1 MQKNRTNRNRT
12 EKKKRTTIK
21 LSLLVRYFHNKL
33 HLHNPHTMLGLRK
46 AILKASHRNLTVS
59 ARRLAEVSVTVDGK
73 TVSIEAGSSIIQAA
87 DKAGVTIPRYCY
99 HDKLAIAGNCRMCL
113 VDVERMP
120 KLIASCAV
128 PVQNGMVVHTT
139 SERITKARE
148 GVTEMLLENHPLD
161 CPVCDQGGECDL
173 QDQSQRYGSDRGR
186 FKEVMGKRAVENKP
200 IGPLVK
206 TSMNRCIHCT
216 RCVRFMNDVAGA
228 PEFGTAGRGN
238 DMQIGTY
245 IERNINSEMSGNII
259 DLCPVGALT
268 SKPYAF
274 RARPWELKRTETID
288 VHDAV
293 GSNVRVD
300 ARGIEVM
307 RVLPRLNDEINEEWI
322 SDKSRFACDGLKTQ
336 RLTTPLIRN
345 GDRFE
350 TGTWDQA
357 LSTIAAAYNKIKPQG
372 DELKAISGALTDVE
386 SLVALKDLVNRLGSE
401 NTTTDV
407 KLLDES
413 HGVDIRSNY
422 IFNSTIDGIE
432 DADQILLIG
441 TNPRHEAAVL
451 NTRIRKVWLRQDL
464 TVGHVG
470 QEFDS
475 TFDLKHFG
483 VDAKAL
489 KSALSGEFGKALGQ
503 AKNPL
508 IIIGSGVADSED
520 ASAIYKIVGEF
531 AAKNKNF
538 NTPDWNGV
546 NLLHREASR
555 VGALDVGFV
564 SNSTTKPKFIYLLGA
579 DEIKNKD
586 IPKDAFVVYQGHH
599 GDLGASFA
607 DVILPGSAYTEKSA
621 TYVNTEGRTQITR
634 AATNAPG
641 VAREDWKIIRA
652 LSEYLGATLPYDDLY
667 AIRSRL
673 GQIAPH
679 LVRHDVIEPV
689 STDVVD
695 LGIKDLVNKNK
706 SAAPIGVPLKN
717 PIDNFYFTDVISR
730 SSPTMAKC
738 ITSFG
743 AQIDKI
749 KDSKPD
755 LNDI

>member
-1 MQKNRTNRNRT
+1 M
-12 EKKKRTTIK
+12 
-21 LSLLVRYFHNKL
+21 LSVSKV
-33 HLHNPHTMLGLRK
+33 LRSSRRF
-46 AILKASHRNLTVS
+46 LS
-59 ARRLAEVSVTVDGK
+59 ATPKRLAPVEVTVDGR
-73 TVSIEAGSSIIQAA
+73 TVNIEAGSSIIQAA
-87 DKAGVTIPRYCY
+87 ELAGVTIPRYCY

-120 KLIASCAV
+120 KLIASCAM
-128 PVQNGMVVHTT
+128 PVQNGMVVHTD
-139 SERITKARE
+139 SERIKKARE

-173 QDQSQRYGSDRGR
+173 QEQSQRYGSDRGR
-186 FKEVMGKRAVENKP
+186 FTEVVGKRAVENKA

-216 RCVRFMNDVAGA
+216 RCVRFMNDIAGA

-288 VHDAV
+288 VMDAV

-350 TGTWDQA
+350 TATWDEA
-357 LSTIAAAYNKIKPQG
+357 LSTIAAAYNKIQPK
-372 DELKAISGALTDVE
+372 DNEIKAIAGALADAE
-386 SLVALKDLVNRLGSE
+386 SMVSLKDLVNKLGSE
-401 NTTTDV
+401 NVTTDS
-407 KLLDES
+407 KS
-413 HGVDIRSNY
+413 AVDAHDLGSRSNY
-422 IFNSTIDGIE
+422 IFNSTIEGIE
-432 DADQILLIG
+432 DADQILLVG
-441 TNPRHEAAVL
+441 TNPRFEAAVL
-451 NTRIRKVWLRQDL
+451 NTRIRKVWLRQNL
-464 TVGHVG
+464 EISSVG
-470 QEFDS
+470 QEFNS
-475 TFDLKHFG
+475 TFDLEHLG
-483 VDAKAL
+483 VDANAL
-489 KSALSGEFGKALGQ
+489 KNALSGKVGEKLAA

-508 IIIGSGVADSED
+508 IIVGSGVADSED
-520 ASAIYKIVGEF
+520 ALAIYKLVGEF
-531 AAKNKNF
+531 AQDKANF
-538 NTPDWNGV
+538 NSPEWNGV
-546 NLLHREASR
+546 NLLHRDAGR
-555 VGALDVGFV
+555 VAALDIGFATV
-564 SNSTTKPKFIYLLGA
+564 SPEVAATKAKFIYLLGA
-579 DEIKNKD
+579 DEIANKD

-641 VAREDWKIIRA
+641 VAREDWKIVRA
-652 LSEYLGATLPYDDLY
+652 LSEYLGATLPYDDIV
-667 AIRSRL
+667 AVRTRL
-673 GQIAPH
+673 GDIAPH

-689 STDVVD
+689 SQDVVK
-695 LGIKDLVNKNK
+695 LGLNELVNKNK
-706 SAAPIGVPLKN
+706 NASIVGNALKN
-717 PIDNFYFTDVISR
+717 PIDNFYFTNVIAR

-738 ITSFG
+738 ISSFG
-743 AQIDKI
+743 AKIDKI
-749 KDSKPD
+749 KDDKPD
-755 LNDI
+755 INF

>member
-1 MQKNRTNRNRT
+1 M
-12 EKKKRTTIK
+12 
-21 LSLLVRYFHNKL
+21 LSARSTVRALRPMGRYFS
-33 HLHNPHTMLGLRK
+33 TSR
-46 AILKASHRNLTVS
+46 V
-59 ARRLAEVSVTVDGK
+59 ARAEVELTVDGRK
-73 TVSIEAGSSIIQAA
+73 VSIEAGSSIIQAA

-120 KLIASCAV
+120 KLIASCAM
-128 PVQNGMVVHTT
+128 PVQNGMVVNTK

-173 QDQSQRYGSDRGR
+173 QEQSQRYGSDRGR
-186 FKEVMGKRAVENKP
+186 FTEVVGKRAVENKA

-228 PEFGTAGRGN
+228 PELGTAGRGN

-288 VHDAV
+288 VMDAV

-322 SDKSRFACDGLKTQ
+322 SDKSRFACDALKTQ

-345 GDRFE
+345 GDKFE
-350 TGTWDQA
+350 VGTWDEA
-357 LSTIAAAYNKIKPQG
+357 LGTIAAAYAKIKPSG
-372 DELKAISGALTDVE
+372 DELKAISGALVDAE
-386 SLVALKDLVNRLGSE
+386 SLVLLKDLVNKLGSE
-401 NTTTDV
+401 NVTTDV
-407 KLLDES
+407 KQATGA

-422 IFNSTIDGIE
+422 IFNSTIEGIE
-432 DADQILLIG
+432 DADQILLVG

-451 NTRIRKVWLRQDL
+451 NTRIRKVWLRSDL
-464 TVGHVG
+464 EIGHVG
-470 QEFDS
+470 EQFDS
-475 TFDLKHFG
+475 TFELEHLGQDVNALK
-483 VDAKAL
+483 KAL
-489 KSALSGEFGKALGQ
+489 DGEYGKKLAN
-503 AKNPL
+503 AKKPL
-508 IIIGSGVADSED
+508 IIVGSGVAASED
-520 ASAIYKIVGEF
+520 AQAIYNVVGEF
-531 AAKNKNF
+531 VGKNANF
-538 NTPDWNGV
+538 TTPEWNGF

-555 VGALDVGFV
+555 AAALDIGYT
-564 SNSTTKPKFIYLLGA
+564 SHKEASAPAKFIYLLGA
-579 DEIKNKD
+579 DELANKD

-621 TYVNTEGRTQITR
+621 TYVNTEGRTQVTR

-641 VAREDWKIIRA
+641 SAREDWKIIRA
-652 LSEYLGATLPYDDLY
+652 LSEYLNASLPYDDLY
-667 AIRSRL
+667 AVRNRMSEV
-673 GQIAPH
+673 APH
-679 LVRHDVIEPV
+679 LIRHDVIETVSPEVAKVGIVDVLAKSNHGVSPV
-689 STDVVD
+689 
-695 LGIKDLVNKNK
+695 G
-706 SAAPIGVPLKN
+706 APLKN
-717 PIDNFYFTDVISR
+717 PIENFYFTDVISR
-730 SSPTMAKC
+730 SSATMARC
-738 ITSFG
+738 VASFG
-743 AQIDKI
+743 AKVDKI
-749 KDSKPD
+749 TDTRPD
-755 LNDI
+755 INF

>member
-1 MQKNRTNRNRT
+1 MLAARSSQILRNRGAQ
-12 EKKKRTTIK
+12 RFFQ
-21 LSLLVRYFHNKL
+21 S
-33 HLHNPHTMLGLRK
+33 
-46 AILKASHRNLTVS
+46 S
-59 ARRLAEVSVTVDGK
+59 ARVLADVQVTVDGK
-73 TVSIEAGSSIIQAA
+73 TVNIEAGSSIIQAA

-120 KLIASCAV
+120 KLIASCAM
-128 PVQNGMVVHTT
+128 PVQNGMVVHTD
-139 SERITKARE
+139 SERIKKARE

-186 FKEVMGKRAVENKP
+186 FKELVGKRAVENKA

-228 PEFGTAGRGN
+228 PELGTAGRGN

-288 VHDAV
+288 VMDAI

-307 RVLPRLNDEINEEWI
+307 RVLPRLNDEVNEEWI

-336 RLTTPLIRN
+336 RLTNPLIRN
-345 GDRFE
+345 GNSFDVS
-350 TGTWDQA
+350 TWDEA
-357 LSTIAAAYNKIKPQG
+357 LAKITEAFKTIQPKANEI
-372 DELKAISGALTDVE
+372 KAITGALTDAE
-386 SLVALKDLVNRLGSE
+386 SMVALKDLLNKLDSE
-401 NTTTDV
+401 HVTTDV
-407 KLLDES
+407 QLSTDAT
-413 HGVDIRSNY
+413 GFDVRANY

-432 DADQILLIG
+432 DADQILLVG

-451 NTRIRKVWLRQDL
+451 NARIRKVWLRSELEVSQI
-464 TVGHVG
+464 GE
-470 QEFDS
+470 EFSS
-475 TFDLKHFG
+475 TFGLDHLG
-483 VDAKAL
+483 TDSKAL
-489 KSALSGEFGKALGQ
+489 KKALDGGYGKKLAQ
-503 AKNPL
+503 AKKPL
-508 IIIGSGVADSED
+508 IIVGSGVADSED
-520 ASAIYKIVGEF
+520 LSAIYKIIGEF
-531 AAKNKNF
+531 ASKNANF
-538 NTPDWNGV
+538 NSPEWNGV

-555 VGALDVGFV
+555 AAALDLGFQTV
-564 SNSTTKPKFIYLLGA
+564 SKQVAETKPKIIYLLGA
-579 DEIKNKD
+579 DEIANKD
-586 IPKDAFVVYQGHH
+586 IPKDAFVIYQGHH

-621 TYVNTEGRTQITR
+621 TYVNTEGRVQTTR
-634 AATNAPG
+634 AAVNPPG

-652 LSEYLGATLPYDDLY
+652 LSEYLGQTLPYNDIY

-679 LVRHDVIEPV
+679 LVRHDVIEPTSSEV
-689 STDVVD
+689 ATIG
-695 LGIKDLVNKNK
+695 LKDITTRTK
-706 SAAPIGVPLKN
+706 SITTVGVPLKN
-717 PIDNFYFTDVISR
+717 PIKNFYFTDVISR

-738 ITSFG
+738 IGTFG
-743 AQIDKI
+743 AKVDKIIDEKPQIDMA
-749 KDSKPD
+749 
-755 LNDI
+755 

>member
-1 MQKNRTNRNRT
+1 MLSKSLRVS
-12 EKKKRTTIK
+12 KR
-21 LSLLVRYFHNKL
+21 LL
-33 HLHNPHTMLGLRK
+33 T
-46 AILKASHRNLTVS
+46 AS
-59 ARRLAEVSVTVDGK
+59 ARNLAEVSVTVDGK

-87 DKAGVTIPRYCY
+87 DKAGVVIPRYCY
-99 HDKLAIAGNCRMCL
+99 HEKLAIAGNCRMCL

-120 KLIASCAV
+120 KLIASCAM
-128 PVQNGMVVHTT
+128 PVQNGMVVHTD

-173 QDQSQRYGSDRGR
+173 QEQSQRYGSDRGR
-186 FKEVMGKRAVENKP
+186 FHEVMGKRAVENKA

-228 PEFGTAGRGN
+228 PELGTAGRGN

-288 VHDAV
+288 VMDAV

-307 RVLPRLNDEINEEWI
+307 RVLPRLNDEVNEEWI

-336 RLTTPLIRN
+336 RLTTPLIKN
-345 GDRFE
+345 GDKFE
-350 TGTWDQA
+350 IASWDEA
-357 LSTIAAAYNKIKPQG
+357 LLTIASAYNQIKPAG
-372 DELKAISGALTDVE
+372 DELKAISGALVDAE
-386 SLVALKDLVNRLGSE
+386 SMVALKDLLNKLGSE

-407 KLLDES
+407 AQATGA
-413 HGVDIRSNY
+413 HGVDVRSNY
-422 IFNSTIDGIE
+422 IFNSTIEGVE
-432 DADQILLIG
+432 DADQILLVG

-451 NTRIRKVWLRQDL
+451 NARIRKVWMRLDL
-464 TVGHVG
+464 EVAHVG

-475 TFDLKHFG
+475 TFKLEKLGTSAKDLQ
-483 VDAKAL
+483 AAL
-489 KSALSGEFGKALGQ
+489 KGKYGKKLAS

-508 IIIGSGVADSED
+508 IIVGSGVAQSED
-520 ASAIYKIVGEF
+520 ADAIFSTVAEF
-531 AAKNKNF
+531 ASKNKNF
-538 NTPDWNGV
+538 NSESWNGV
-546 NLLHREASR
+546 NLLHREAAR
-555 VGALDVGFV
+555 VAALDLGFQNL
-564 SNSTTKPKFIYLLGA
+564 SAESAKAKFVYLLGA
-579 DEIKNKD
+579 DEISGAD
-586 IPKDAFVVYQGHH
+586 VPKDAFVVYQGHH
-599 GDLGASFA
+599 GDVGASFA
-607 DVILPGSAYTEKSA
+607 DVILPGAAYTEKSA
-621 TYVNTEGRTQITR
+621 TYVNTEGRAQTTR

-641 VAREDWKIIRA
+641 AAREDWKIIRA

-667 AIRSRL
+667 AVRERL
-673 GQIAPH
+673 GEIAPH
-679 LVRHDVIEPV
+679 FVRHDVIEPV
-689 STDVVD
+689 SEAVVD
-695 LGIKDLVNKNK
+695 IGLKDILNRLQSSKI
-706 SAAPIGVPLKN
+706 SGVPLKN

-738 ITSFG
+738 VSSFG
-743 AQIDKI
+743 AKVDKI
-749 KDSKPD
+749 TDPKPD
-755 LNDI
+755 INF

>member
-1 MQKNRTNRNRT
+1 MLSSRSVRTFRA
-12 EKKKRTTIK
+12 
-21 LSLLVRYFHNKL
+21 LS
-33 HLHNPHTMLGLRK
+33 
-46 AILKASHRNLTVS
+46 S
-59 ARRLAEVSVTVDGK
+59 RRLFSTSRRSLADVEVTIDGRK
-73 TVSIEAGSSIIQAA
+73 VSIEAGSSIIQAA

-120 KLIASCAV
+120 KLIASCAM
-128 PVQNGMVVHTT
+128 PVQNGMVVNTK

-173 QDQSQRYGSDRGR
+173 QEQSQRYGSDRGR
-186 FKEVMGKRAVENKP
+186 FTEVVGKRAVENKA

-216 RCVRFMNDVAGA
+216 RCVRFMNDIAGA
-228 PEFGTAGRGN
+228 PELGTAGRGN

-288 VHDAV
+288 VMDAV

-345 GDRFE
+345 GDKFE
-350 TGTWDQA
+350 VGTWDEA
-357 LSTIAAAYNKIKPQG
+357 LSTIAAAYTKIQPKG
-372 DELKAISGALTDVE
+372 DEFKSIVGTFADGEAIT
-386 SLVALKDLVNRLGSE
+386 ALKDLTNTLGSE
-401 NTTTDV
+401 NITTDV
-407 KLLDES
+407 KQATSS

-422 IFNSTIDGIE
+422 IFNSTIEGIE
-432 DADQILLIG
+432 DADQILLVG
-441 TNPRHEAAVL
+441 TNPRFEAAVL
-451 NTRIRKVWLRQDL
+451 NTRIRKVWLRSNL
-464 TVGHVG
+464 EIGLVGTKF
-470 QEFDS
+470 ES
-475 TFDLKHFG
+475 TFDFEHFG
-483 VDAKAL
+483 DNVNDL
-489 KSALSGEFGKALGQ
+489 KKTLSGEFGKKLLS
-503 AKNPL
+503 AKKPL
-508 IIIGSGVADSED
+508 IIIGSGVAELED
-520 ASAIYKIVGEF
+520 AQAIYKTVGEF
-531 AAKNKNF
+531 VAKQSNF
-538 NTPDWNGV
+538 NTPEWNGF

-555 VGALDVGFV
+555 TAALDLGVSSG
-564 SNSTTKPKFIYLLGA
+564 SNSESKPKFIYLLGA
-579 DEIKNKD
+579 DELHNKD

-621 TYVNTEGRTQITR
+621 TYVNTEGRTQVTR

-641 VAREDWKIIRA
+641 SAREDWKIVRA
-652 LSEYLGATLPYDDLY
+652 LSEYLSAPLPYDDLY
-667 AIRSRL
+667 AIRTRM
-673 GQIAPH
+673 GEIAPH
-679 LVRHDVIEPV
+679 LVRHEVIETV
-689 STDVVD
+689 STEVSKIGIVDVLSKINV
-695 LGIKDLVNKNK
+695 
-706 SAAPIGVPLKN
+706 GVSPVGAPLKN

-738 ITSFG
+738 VASFG
-743 AQIDKI
+743 AKVDKI
-749 KDSKPD
+749 TDSKPSI
-755 LNDI
+755 DI

>member
-1 MQKNRTNRNRT
+1 MLSKSLRVS
-12 EKKKRTTIK
+12 KR
-21 LSLLVRYFHNKL
+21 LL
-33 HLHNPHTMLGLRK
+33 T
-46 AILKASHRNLTVS
+46 AS
-59 ARRLAEVSVTVDGK
+59 ARNLAEVSVTVDGK

-87 DKAGVTIPRYCY
+87 DKAGVVIPRYCY
-99 HDKLAIAGNCRMCL
+99 HEKLAIAGNCRMCL

-120 KLIASCAV
+120 KLIASCAM
-128 PVQNGMVVHTT
+128 PVQNGMVVHTD

-173 QDQSQRYGSDRGR
+173 QEQSQRYGSDRGR
-186 FKEVMGKRAVENKP
+186 FHEVMGKRAVENKA

-228 PEFGTAGRGN
+228 PELGTAGRGN

-288 VHDAV
+288 VMDAV

-307 RVLPRLNDEINEEWI
+307 RVLPRLNDEVNEEWI

-336 RLTTPLIRN
+336 RLTTPLIKN
-345 GDRFE
+345 GDKFE
-350 TGTWDQA
+350 IASWDEA
-357 LSTIAAAYNKIKPQG
+357 LLTIASAYNQIKPAG
-372 DELKAISGALTDVE
+372 DELKAISGALVDAE
-386 SLVALKDLVNRLGSE
+386 SMVALKDLLNKLGSE

-407 KLLDES
+407 AQATGA
-413 HGVDIRSNY
+413 HGVDVRSNY
-422 IFNSTIDGIE
+422 IFNSTIEGVE
-432 DADQILLIG
+432 DADQILLVG

-451 NTRIRKVWLRQDL
+451 NARIRKVWMRLDL
-464 TVGHVG
+464 EIAHVG

-475 TFDLKHFG
+475 TFKLEKLGTSAKDLQ
-483 VDAKAL
+483 AAL
-489 KSALSGEFGKALGQ
+489 KGKYGKKLAS

-508 IIIGSGVADSED
+508 IIVGSGVAQSED
-520 ASAIYKIVGEF
+520 ADAIFSTVAEF
-531 AAKNKNF
+531 ASKNKNF
-538 NTPDWNGV
+538 NSESWNGV
-546 NLLHREASR
+546 NLLHREAAR
-555 VGALDVGFV
+555 VAALDLGFQNL
-564 SNSTTKPKFIYLLGA
+564 SAESAKAKFVYLLGA
-579 DEIKNKD
+579 DEISGAD
-586 IPKDAFVVYQGHH
+586 VPKDAFVVYQGHH
-599 GDLGASFA
+599 GDVGASFA
-607 DVILPGSAYTEKSA
+607 DVILPGAAYTEKSA
-621 TYVNTEGRTQITR
+621 TYVNTEGRAQTTR

-641 VAREDWKIIRA
+641 AAREDWKIIRA

-667 AIRSRL
+667 AVRERL
-673 GQIAPH
+673 GEIAPH
-679 LVRHDVIEPV
+679 FVRHDVIEPV
-689 STDVVD
+689 SEAVVD
-695 LGIKDLVNKNK
+695 IGLKDILNRLQSSKI
-706 SAAPIGVPLKN
+706 SGVPLKN

-738 ITSFG
+738 VSSFG
-743 AQIDKI
+743 AKVDKI
-749 KDSKPD
+749 TDPKPD
-755 LNDI
+755 INF

>member
-1 MQKNRTNRNRT
+1 MLRSQLLRSS
-12 EKKKRTTIK
+12 KRY
-21 LSLLVRYFHNKL
+21 LSA
-33 HLHNPHTMLGLRK
+33 T
-46 AILKASHRNLTVS
+46 S
-59 ARRLAEVSVTVDGK
+59 RRLADVEVTVDGRK
-73 TVSIEAGSSIIQAA
+73 VSIEAGSSIIQAA
-87 DKAGVTIPRYCY
+87 ELAGVTIPRYCY
-99 HDKLAIAGNCRMCL
+99 HEKLAIAGNCRMCL

-120 KLIASCAV
+120 KLIASCAM
-128 PVQNGMVVHTT
+128 PVQNGMVVHTD
-139 SERITKARE
+139 SERIKKARE

-173 QDQSQRYGSDRGR
+173 QEQSHRYGSDRGR
-186 FKEVMGKRAVENKP
+186 FSEVVGKRAVENKA

-288 VHDAV
+288 IHDAI
-293 GSNVRVD
+293 GSNIRVD

-307 RVLPRLNDEINEEWI
+307 RVLPRLNDEVNEEWI
-322 SDKSRFACDGLKTQ
+322 SDKSRFANDGLKTQ

-345 GDRFE
+345 GDKFE
-350 TGTWDQA
+350 VSTWDEA
-357 LSTIAAAYNKIKPQG
+357 LATIASAYAKVAPKG
-372 DELKAISGALTDVE
+372 DEFKAIAGALTDAE
-386 SLVALKDLVNRLGSE
+386 SLVALKDLTNKLGSE

-407 KLLDES
+407 KQAVDN
-413 HGVDIRSNY
+413 HGLDIRSNY

-432 DADQILLIG
+432 DADEILLVG

-451 NTRIRKVWLRQDL
+451 NTRIRKVWLRSDL
-464 TVGHVG
+464 DIASVG
-470 QEFDS
+470 QEFES
-475 TFDLKHFG
+475 TFDLQNVG
-483 VDAKAL
+483 VDANAL
-489 KSALSGEFGKALGQ
+489 KKALSGKIGEKLST
-503 AKNPL
+503 AKKPL
-508 IIIGSGVADSED
+508 IIIGSGVAESAD
-520 ASAIYKIVGEF
+520 AGAIYKLVGEF
-531 AAKNKNF
+531 AAKNANF
-538 NTPDWNGV
+538 NSEEWNGV

-555 VGALDVGFV
+555 VAALDIGFDV
-564 SNSTTKPKFIYLLGA
+564 LSTKTAETKPKFIYLLGA

-621 TYVNTEGRTQITR
+621 TYVNTEGRTQVTR

-652 LSEYLGATLPYDDLY
+652 LSEYLDAKLPYDD
-667 AIRSRL
+667 IVSVRTRL
-673 GQIAPH
+673 GEIAPH

-689 STDVVD
+689 SS
-695 LGIKDLVNKNK
+695 GIAKIGFAALVSKNK
-706 SAAPIGVPLKN
+706 DAKITGAPLKN

-738 ITSFG
+738 ISSFG
-743 AQIDKI
+743 AKIDKI
-749 KDSKPD
+749 TDDKPD
-755 LNDI
+755 INF

>member
-1 MQKNRTNRNRT
+1 MLRSQILRNS
-12 EKKKRTTIK
+12 KRLFQTSRKSLSEVQVTI
-21 LSLLVRYFHNKL
+21 
-33 HLHNPHTMLGLRK
+33 
-46 AILKASHRNLTVS
+46 
-59 ARRLAEVSVTVDGK
+59 DGRIVNVE
-73 TVSIEAGSSIIQAA
+73 TGSSIIQAA

-120 KLIASCAV
+120 KLIASCAM
-128 PVQNGMVVHTT
+128 PVQNGMVVHTD
-139 SERITKARE
+139 SERIKKARE

-186 FKEVMGKRAVENKP
+186 FRELAGKRAVENKA

-228 PEFGTAGRGN
+228 PELGTAGRGN

-288 VHDAV
+288 VMDAV

-307 RVLPRLNDEINEEWI
+307 RVLPRLNDEVNEEWI

-336 RLTTPLIRN
+336 RLTHPLVRN
-345 GDRFE
+345 GNSFDV
-350 TGTWDQA
+350 TTWDEA
-357 LSTIAAAYNKIKPQG
+357 LAKITEAFKTIQPKANEIK
-372 DELKAISGALTDVE
+372 AVAGALTDAE
-386 SLVALKDLVNRLGSE
+386 SMVALKDLLNRLDSE
-401 NTTTDV
+401 HLTTDV
-407 KLLDES
+407 KLNTEAT
-413 HGVDIRSNY
+413 GIDIRSNY
-422 IFNSTIDGIE
+422 SFNSTIDGIE

-451 NTRIRKVWLRQDL
+451 NARIRKIWLRSDL
-464 TVGHVG
+464 EISHIGE
-470 QEFDS
+470 EFSS
-475 TFDLKHFG
+475 TFGLDHLGNDVNALK
-483 VDAKAL
+483 KAL
-489 KSALSGEFGKALGQ
+489 AGGYGKKLGQ
-503 AKNPL
+503 AKKPM
-508 IIIGSGVADSED
+508 IVIGSGISDSED
-520 ASAIYKIVGEF
+520 LKSIYNTVADF
-531 AAKNKNF
+531 AAKNENF
-538 NTPDWNGV
+538 NTPEWNGV

-555 VGALDVGFV
+555 VAALDIGFQTLSKEV
-564 SNSTTKPKFIYLLGA
+564 SETKPKIIYLLGA
-579 DEIKNKD
+579 DEITNKD
-586 IPKDAFVVYQGHH
+586 IPKDAFVIYQGHH

-621 TYVNTEGRTQITR
+621 TYVNTEGRVQTTR
-634 AATNAPG
+634 VAVNPPG

-652 LSEYLGATLPYDDLY
+652 LSQYLDQTLPYDDIY
-667 AIRSRL
+667 GIRSRL

-679 LVRHDVIEPV
+679 LVRHDVVEPTSSEV
-689 STDVVD
+689 ASIGFNDITNRTQSITSV
-695 LGIKDLVNKNK
+695 
-706 SAAPIGVPLKN
+706 GVPLKN
-717 PIDNFYFTDVISR
+717 PINNFYFTDVISR

-738 ITSFG
+738 IATFG
-743 AQIDKI
+743 AQVDKI
-749 KDSKPD
+749 VDEKPQID
-755 LNDI
+755 MA

>member
-1 MQKNRTNRNRT
+1 MLRSQIS
-12 EKKKRTTIK
+12 KRF
-21 LSLLVRYFHNKL
+21 LSASSKRY
-33 HLHNPHTMLGLRK
+33 
-46 AILKASHRNLTVS
+46 ISASS
-59 ARRLAEVSVTVDGK
+59 RRLADVDVTIDGRK
-73 TVSIEAGSSIIQAA
+73 VSIEAGSSIIQAA

-120 KLIASCAV
+120 KLIASCAM
-128 PVQNGMVVHTT
+128 PVQNGMVVNTQ

-173 QDQSQRYGSDRGR
+173 QEQSQRYGSDRGR
-186 FKEVMGKRAVENKP
+186 FKELVGKRAVENKA

-228 PEFGTAGRGN
+228 PELGTSGRGN

-288 VHDAV
+288 VMDAV

-307 RVLPRLNDEINEEWI
+307 RVLPRLNDEVNEEWI

-345 GDRFE
+345 GDKFE
-350 TGTWDQA
+350 TSTWDEA
-357 LSTIAAAYNKIKPQG
+357 LSTIAAAYSKISPK
-372 DELKAISGALTDVE
+372 DNEVKAIAGALVDAE
-386 SLVALKDLVNRLGSE
+386 SLVALKDLANKLGSE
-401 NTTTDV
+401 NLTTDV
-407 KLLDES
+407 KQATEA

-432 DADQILLIG
+432 DADQILLVG

-451 NTRIRKVWLRQDL
+451 NTRIRKVFLRQNLDIYS
-464 TVGHVG
+464 VG
-470 QEFDS
+470 QEFDA
-475 TFDLKHFG
+475 TFKVDQLG
-483 VDAKAL
+483 NDAKAL
-489 KSALSGEFGKALGQ
+489 KTALAGDVGKKLAA

-508 IIIGSGVADSED
+508 IIVGSGVADSKD
-520 ASAIYKIVGEF
+520 SQAIYNLVGSF
-531 AAKNKNF
+531 ASKNANF
-538 NTPDWNGV
+538 NAPEWNGL

-555 VGALDVGFV
+555 VAALDLGFQTL
-564 SNSTTKPKFIYLLGA
+564 SPEIAATKPKFIYLLGA
-579 DEIKNKD
+579 DEVHNKD

-621 TYVNTEGRTQITR
+621 TYVNTEGRTQVTR

-641 VAREDWKIIRA
+641 VAREDWTIIRA
-652 LSEYLGATLPYDDLY
+652 LSEYLGATLPYDDL
-667 AIRSRL
+667 ISVRTRL
-673 GQIAPH
+673 GEIAPH
-679 LVRHDVIEPV
+679 FVRHDVIEPA
-689 STDVVD
+689 SSEIAKIGFTS
-695 LGIKDLVNKNK
+695 LVTKNKNAK
-706 SAAPIGVPLKN
+706 ISGEALKN

-738 ITSFG
+738 ISAFG
-743 AQIDKI
+743 AKIDKT
-749 KDSKPD
+749 KDEKPD
-755 LNDI
+755 INF